1 MKTLGKFLIKPTFS
15 LWRLALSSFRLLLL
29 TVELLE
35 PKLGADKTDR
45 GCSSILDLTCI
56 EKWPIR
62 QELILYVATNLI
74 YVDISLSLSLSLSLS
89 ISLSNTHTQTH
100 THTQ

>member
-1 MKTLGKFLIKPTFS
+1 MIKPTFS

-45 GCSSILDLTCI
+45 GCSSILDLTCT
-56 EKWPIR
+56 EKWPICL
-62 QELILYVATNLI
+62 ELSLYVVTDLI
-74 YVDISLSLSLSLSLS
+74 YVDIPLSLSLSVYLSF
-89 ISLSNTHTQTH
+89 
-100 THTQ
+100 